1 MIHGFL
7 SQASCWDNH
16 PSIRPMM
23 CGIQGFKTLERS
35 YLLRVNDKIVERPQ
49 HMCRG
54 YKNRF
59 KVGEMFGRKKLE
71 MYKFCCCVTRH
82 PLSGLQVQHMFHKMK
97 VLDPWRCWMMS
108 TYIGRDFPG
117 ISGSHPEQTVVCD
130 LLPAHHRRRIQ
141 VQRLRKSKFTCEIR
155 KIIESVFQSNDI
167 LASTDFQYWKY
178 NWIFKQNS
186 ESPRIMRA
194 ACGIHCG
201 DLAATLESLLIRKTD
216 PLISNPSQEPP
227 GTQAGDLGAQVMIWC
242 HGNFSHT
249 PHLPYS
255 MLVHQNRRCL
265 PASFWRWRTTWDVGM
280 FLGEVID
287 MFSKTLTCDVDRK
300 IASKASMRPW
310 KQCATW
316 M

>member
-1 MIHGFL
+1 
-7 SQASCWDNH
+7 
-16 PSIRPMM
+16 
-23 CGIQGFKTLERS
+23 
-35 YLLRVNDKIVERPQ
+35 
-49 HMCRG
+49 
-54 YKNRF
+54 
-59 KVGEMFGRKKLE
+59 
-71 MYKFCCCVTRH
+71 
-82 PLSGLQVQHMFHKMK
+82 
-97 VLDPWRCWMMS
+97 MS

-178 NWIFKQNS
+178 NWIHGQNS

-227 GTQAGDLGAQVMIWC
+227 GTAPRLWFDVTEI
-242 HGNFSHT
+242 FHT
-249 PHLPYS
+249 RHTYLIQCWYTKTADVFLLPS
-255 MLVHQNRRCL
+255 DDEGPPGTWEC
-265 PASFWRWRTTWDVGM
+265 FWEKW
-280 FLGEVID
+280 
-287 MFSKTLTCDVDRK
+287 LTCFR
-300 IASKASMRPW
+300 RPW
-310 KQCATW
+310 HAMSTGR
-316 M
+316 